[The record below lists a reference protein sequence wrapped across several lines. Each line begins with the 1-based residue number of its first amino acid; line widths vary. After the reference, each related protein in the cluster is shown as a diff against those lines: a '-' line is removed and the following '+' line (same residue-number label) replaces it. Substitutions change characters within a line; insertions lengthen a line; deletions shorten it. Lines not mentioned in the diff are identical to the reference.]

1 MNRTTHDGQSI
12 WCKSRGMSKRDA
24 LWTSSASRA
33 GTQSLRRRAFPLGS
47 LRGMSVVAT
56 LAVGF
61 AFSAAS
67 TGSAASVPLSPAR
80 AQAQTSNISVV
91 MFGDSITQGWSQQ
104 APAFFEGRPYANKG
118 ISGNTTGQMLQRFK
132 ADVLNQTPAVVV
144 ILGGIND
151 LASGTDAKTI
161 AAIESN
167 MSTMIDQA
175 KKRRIRV
182 VLASILPVGFE
193 PEGMQVFTAKR
204 AVVNQTIRQLNARFK
219 KLAGAK
225 KVGYLNYYS
234 ALTTPAGELLRKYN
248 ADNVHITADAYAV
261 MGPLADQAIT
271 AALR

>member
-1 MNRTTHDGQSI
+1 
-12 WCKSRGMSKRDA
+12 MSKRDA
-24 LWTSSASRA
+24 PQSSSAWSARTPAHHRRALPFASLSRA
-33 GTQSLRRRAFPLGS
+33 C
-47 LRGMSVVAT
+47 VVGT

-61 AFSAAS
+61 VVSTAS
-67 TGSAASVPLSPAR
+67 TGFASPVPLAAPLR
-80 AQAQTSNISVV
+80 TQAQNANVSVV

-132 ADVLNQTPAVVV
+132 ADVLSQTPAVVV

-151 LASGTDAKTI
+151 LASGTDAKTV

-167 MSTMIDQA
+167 MSAMIDQA
-175 KKRRIRV
+175 RKSRIRV
-182 VLASILPVGFE
+182 VLASILPVGYE
-193 PEGMQVFTAKR
+193 PSGMQVFTAKR
-204 AVVNQTIRQLNARFK
+204 AIVNQTIRQINARFK
-219 KLAGAK
+219 KLAAAK

-271 AALR
+271 AALS